1 MHVLPFGV
9 MLQYYRD
16 DKGFYMDSLWLPLHL
31 LPYGVTFRTRV
42 STWTACAAPMQCCRM
57 MLSTVLPHGVTFMT
71 RVSTWAACAAPMH
84 LLPYGVTILC
94 YRMVLPYGVTV
105 WLYLHDKGLHMN
117 SLCCAHA
124 VGSGSHLRLQTG
136 ISQGLHQEDPAH
148 KAEVQTH

>member
-1 MHVLPFGV
+1 MCYHTVLCYST

-31 LPYGVTFRTRV
+31 LPYGVIFMTRV

-57 MLSTVLPHGVTFMT
+57 MLSTVLITWCYLHDKGLHMGSLCCGHAFVT
-71 RVSTWAACAAPMH
+71 VW
-84 LLPYGVTILC
+84 C
-94 YRMVLPYGVTV
+94 YHTVLPYGVTV